1 MSTTTLLVRQ
11 DQLATTRLHTAEDTP
26 LADGQIRVRV
36 EQFALTSNNI
46 TYAAMGEML
55 QYWQFF
61 PSGEAGWGIVPV
73 WGFGTVVQS
82 RHADIAE
89 GERLYGYW
97 PMADQAVLAPHRVTP
112 AGFADGAPHRAG
124 LHAVYNQYLR
134 TAADPFY
141 RADNEDVQA
150 LLRPL
155 FVTSWLIDDFLE
167 DQQFFGARRMLLSS
181 ASSKTAYG
189 TAFQLAQ
196 REGIE
201 VVGLTSPGNVA
212 FCESLGCYDRV
223 VTYDAMESQIDGAT
237 PSVYI
242 DFAGSVGLRQ
252 RIHAHFT
259 GLAYSCSVGASHV
272 QDLGGAGQLPG
283 PRPVMFFA
291 PAQVKKRNADWGAQG
306 LGERLVAAWNQFSA
320 AVEAPGAPW
329 LTVQHHAGPA
339 ATQALF
345 TSLLS
350 GSGDPRTGHIATV
363 QPA

>member
-11 DQLATTRLHTAEDTP
+11 DQLATTRLTTTDDTP
-26 LADGQIRVRV
+26 LAEGQVRVRV
-36 EQFALTSNNI
+36 ESFALTANNI
-46 TYAAMGEML
+46 TYAALGDML
-55 QYWQFF
+55 NYWQFF
-61 PSGEAGWGIVPV
+61 PTGEAGWGIVPV

-82 RHADIAE
+82 LHPAVAV
-89 GERLYGYW
+89 GERLYCYW
-97 PMADQAVLAPHRVTP
+97 PMASQAVLSPDRVNPT
-112 AGFADGAPHRAG
+112 GFSDGAPHRAG
-124 LHAVYNQYLR
+124 LHAVYNHYLR
-134 TAADPFY
+134 TSTDGLY

-155 FVTSWLIDDFLE
+155 FITSWLIDDFLA

-201 VVGLTSPGNVA
+201 VIGLTSPGNVA
-212 FCESLGCYDRV
+212 FCESLGCYCRV
-223 VTYDAMESQIDGAT
+223 VTYDALDTLDGAT

-272 QDLGGAGQLPG
+272 GDLGGAGQLPG

-291 PAQVKKRNADWGAQG
+291 PAQVKKRHTDWGAQS
-306 LGERLVAAWNQFSA
+306 LNDRLVATWNQFST
-320 AVEAPGAPW
+320 AVSAGPQPW
-329 LTVQHHAGPA
+329 LVVQRHAGPQ

-345 TSLLS
+345 ASVLA
-350 GSGDPRTGHIATV
+350 GSGDPRAGYIATML
-363 QPA
+363 PG